1 MRSLTWEQVLAWRV
15 ARSHLDDRLSRDAL
29 SAVARDTCG
38 IQAQVLPA
46 AELCLGIRSEA
57 TQQDVREQLWEHR
70 SLVKTYGL
78 RSTLH
83 LFAADEVA
91 LWMAAMRIPR
101 LTPSPWYEAHG
112 LDESQ
117 TTALVDAVRDALD
130 GKRLTRVELGDAVA
144 TRMGRWAGD
153 RLAAP
158 WADLLDVAS
167 HSGVLCYGPSR
178 GAKATFVRVDQWTG
192 RSDEIA
198 PEDAMPEVVK
208 RYLSTYGPARHAD
221 FAQWFQ
227 MKPSIAKKWF
237 QSVANELEEVDVEGT
252 RLWMASGASGAELAS
267 AEDSVRL
274 LPQYD
279 CYVIGSRQRSRF
291 IPEPARKRISAYGRG
306 RFEGPVAVP
315 LLVINGVVAGMW
327 KRATRAGGQLVTVEP
342 FTRLTKDHRR
352 RLEAEAVRLGRFY
365 GTDATLSIATLQG
378 DHNRFSRSSSSRKGM
393 P

>member
-15 ARSHLDDRLSRDAL
+15 ARSHLDDPLSKDAL
-29 SAVARDTCG
+29 SAVARDACG

-57 TQQDVREQLWEHR
+57 TQEDVRAELWEHR

-83 LFAADEVA
+83 LFPADEVA
-91 LWMAAMRIPR
+91 LWMSAMRIPR
-101 LTPSPWYEAHG
+101 LAPGPWYEAHG

-117 TTALVDAVRDALD
+117 TSAFMDAVRDALD

-144 TRMGRWAGD
+144 ARMGRWAGD

-167 HSGVLCYGPSR
+167 HSGVLCYGPNQ

-192 RSDEIA
+192 RNDEIA
-198 PEDAMPEVVK
+198 PERAMAEVVR
-208 RYLSTYGPARHAD
+208 RYLSTYGPAHHAD

-227 MKPSIAKKWF
+227 MKPSMARKWF
-237 QSVANELEEVDVEGT
+237 QSLANELEEVDVEGAC
-252 RLWMASGASGAELAS
+252 LWIASGASETEPATAD
-267 AEDSVRL
+267 DSVRL

-306 RFEGPVAVP
+306 RFEGAVAVP
-315 LLVINGVVAGMW
+315 LLAINGVIAGMW
-327 KRATRAGGQLVTVEP
+327 KRAPRAGGQLVTVEP
-342 FTRLTKDHRR
+342 FTRLTKAHRR
-352 RLEAEAVRLGRFY
+352 QLEVEVERLGRFY
-365 GTDATLSIATLQG
+365 GTDAALSIATLQ
-378 DHNRFSRSSSSRKGM
+378 R
-393 P
+393 